1 MSKTYQHIEVS
12 DADLATITANY
23 PASTKKINELV
34 NYWAKAHA
42 RGVRRTQHNFGSCP
56 EGVWIG
62 RWHRRLDNLDI
73 EVITALLRH
82 MHCNT
87 RKMFSQYQLNFI
99 HGLEDIAHNEKKRNV
114 KQGWLLA
121 MLILEKVVE

>member
-12 DADLATITANY
+12 DADLETITANY

-34 NYWAKAHA
+34 DYWAKAYA
-42 RGVRRTQHNFGSCP
+42 RGVRRTQHNFGSST

-99 HGLEDIAHNEKKRNV
+99 QGVEDIARNEKKRNV

-121 MLILEKVVE
+121 MLVLEKVVE